1 MQLKNK
7 ANLLTQLTAASISCL
22 GASGAIQAQW
32 EVDSAVLIYDEQ
44 SRVSAVEPAVSLKK
58 TQEDGSVIGVKLVVD
73 ALTWASPT
81 GATASDSPQTFTRP
95 SGNGSYTTPAGE
107 IPLDDTFRDTRAQV
121 SASYDAPL
129 DSGDRYNLGLSL
141 SREYDF
147 TALSASGGM
156 THYFHNKNTT
166 LNWGVSL
173 SQDMISPVGNA
184 PVPTSR
190 FALQQK
196 DAADEQRTTLE
207 ARLGLSQIIDKRSLV
222 QASIGVAGSSG
233 YHNDPYKIV
242 SQLDANGAPI
252 DYFYE
257 SRPDNRLKTYLH
269 TNYRRHLSWG
279 DTLNASYRLTSDD
292 WGVTSHTLETQYR
305 WNVTNQL
312 ALTPKVRYYQQT
324 AADFYQHH
332 IESAPSANQYL
343 SADSRLGELDG
354 ITLGAK
360 LAYTTDSGSEF
371 SVRLEQYEQSVDDP
385 DSQPGVQA
393 NLPQNSDLSAT
404 IVQFGY
410 KFKF

>member
-73 ALTWASPT
+73 ALTGASPN
-81 GATASDSPQTFTRP
+81 GATASDQPQTFTRP

-129 DSGDRYNLGLSL
+129 NSGDRYNLGLSV
-141 SREYDF
+141 STEYDF
-147 TALSASGGM
+147 TSVSLNGGM
-156 THYFHNKNTT
+156 THYFNQKNTT

-173 SQDMISPVGNA
+173 SQDLIRPVGGA
-184 PVPTSR
+184 PIGGSDVSLQHKDGDQSR
-190 FALQQK
+190 NTA
-196 DAADEQRTTLE
+196 E
-207 ARLGLSQIIDKRSLV
+207 ARVGISQVLDKRSLV
-222 QASIGVAGSSG
+222 QVSVGLATSSG
-233 YHNDPYKIV
+233 YHTDPYKIV
-242 SQLDANGAPI
+242 SQLDANGGPV

-257 SRPDNRLKTYLH
+257 NRPDSRLKTYLH

-332 IESAPSANQYL
+332 IESAPSTNEYL

-410 KFKF
+410 KFTF